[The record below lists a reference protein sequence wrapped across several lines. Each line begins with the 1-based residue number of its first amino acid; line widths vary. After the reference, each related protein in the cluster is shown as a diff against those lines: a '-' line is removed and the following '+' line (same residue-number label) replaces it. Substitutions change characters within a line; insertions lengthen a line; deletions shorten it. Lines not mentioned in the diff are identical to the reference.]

1 MNRRSG
7 KDELSLRDGAHSPAT
22 DQSLIIKQE
31 FAINGVRPSKG
42 RELFVAVYERQI
54 ANALIETNYYRE
66 DEFSEVIRAFR
77 GAVSEFCNSL

>member
-1 MNRRSG
+1 MGSINRRSG
-7 KDELSLRDGAHSPAT
+7 KDELSLRDGAHPLVT

-54 ANALIETNYYRE
+54 AKSYLNAIGFWKR
-66 DEFSEVIRAFR
+66 DKA
-77 GAVSEFCNSL
+77 